1 MVPAATEE
9 AISHPNTGRSEELP
23 GQKSEETRRGR
34 KSNGLSYTRNTEA
47 EGAESFKA
55 GRKGQAERLQ
65 EAGGKA
71 QWLEIRTA
79 VEEDPSSVPRQL
91 TASWK
96 PSFRKSNSFRSPWA
110 HVCICAHPS
119 TDTHVHTYTQTH
131 TCAHYQSI
139 IKRWEGMKSKWSY
152 LFLKGRGQGVALP
165 LKPRDQGRILSFQ
178 KQ

>member
-23 GQKSEETRRGR
+23 RQKSEETRRGR

-96 PSFRKSNSFRSPWA
+96 PSFRKSNSFQSPWA
-110 HVCICAHPS
+110 HVCTCAHPS
-119 TDTHVHTYTQTH
+119 TDTHMCTPIHRHTHVH
-131 TCAHYQSI
+131 I
-139 IKRWEGMKSKWSY
+139 IKV
-152 LFLKGRGQGVALP
+152 LLKGGKG
-165 LKPRDQGRILSFQ
+165 
-178 KQ
+178 